1 MEVEKFV
8 FQKVCPTAH
17 PPFCFY
23 KTPFV
28 FITKIVL
35 MNYREEADKQ
45 LEELWVACH
54 SSAG

>member
-28 FITKIVL
+28 SITKIVL